1 MVLERERE
9 RETHILQSK
18 DPSVFGA
25 QGTEPINVCPV
36 QQCTF
41 LCGEL
46 NCVHNMIFSKHSGIF
61 TLGNSHPLIVTLYLL
76 WRSMMVLK
84 IKKNSKNAKMN
95 CTQLSDKCRCTQ
107 ILNLFTC
114 YMDTETALHRYL
126 LHDTETALLHG
137 Y

>member
-1 MVLERERE
+1 MTSNEGLAPDTTSDGSGERE

-76 WRSMMVLK
+76 GD
-84 IKKNSKNAKMN
+84 
-95 CTQLSDKCRCTQ
+95 Q
-107 ILNLFTC
+107 
-114 YMDTETALHRYL
+114 
-126 LHDTETALLHG
+126 
-137 Y
+137 